1 MKKSICMLFV
11 ALGLV
16 FSLMV
21 NMWQPLSPAEAAPDP
36 PALTNLELL
45 GKHLFFDPNLSTP
58 PGMSCASCH
67 DPKVGWT
74 GPNSEI
80 NAAGAVMPGVIHTL
94 AGNRKPPSS
103 AYAGESPVMYY
114 DEVTGLIF
122 GGMFWDG
129 RATGWTLGDPLQEQA
144 LGPFL
149 NPVEMHNPKEI
160 KVVVTALLRSTYADL
175 FKRVYWEETGDVIT
189 YGKFNVDALYQVIG
203 KAIAA
208 YERSDEV
215 NPFDSRFD
223 AFWRAATAAGFKV
236 EDIKQSNW
244 EGYKPSAAGIL
255 NDDEL
260 FGLAVFNDQAKCSAC
275 HVLTPSG
282 ADKNKPPLFTDF
294 SYDNIGIPKNPVN
307 PFYTQP
313 PKINP
318 DGEFW
323 VDQGLGGFLAT
334 TMDTASDGETYASKA
349 LENYGKHKVPTLRNV
364 AKRVKWNGTEW
375 VDDPECVKAY
385 GHNGY
390 FKSNFQI
397 QDDTFSFTQIHPLQ
411 QIMHFYNTR
420 DVPGQGWPPPMPIRV
435 PWPDPE
441 VADNVNTTELG
452 NLGLN
457 PSLGQPVLQFLLTLS
472 DASTPTPP

>member
-1 MKKSICMLFV
+1 MKKSICKLFV
-11 ALGLV
+11 VLGSA

-21 NMWQPLSPAEAAPDP
+21 GMWQPLSLAEASPDP

-114 DEVTGLIF
+114 DEMTGLIF

-160 KVVVTALLRSTYADL
+160 KVVVMALLRSTYADL

-255 NDDEL
+255 NDTEL

-318 DGEFW
+318 DGELW

-349 LENYGKHKVPTLRNV
+349 LGNYGKHKVPTLRNV

-397 QDDTFSFTQIHPLQ
+397 QDGTFSFTQIHPLQ

-452 NLGLN
+452 NLRLT
-457 PSLGQPVLQFLLTLS
+457 PSLGQPVLQFLSTLS